1 MFDKIRM
8 FILAAKYWMRG
19 DDWDEAVEFAK
30 FIVEGFKN
38 R

>member
-1 MFDKIRM
+1 MLEKIR
-8 FILAAKYWMRG
+8 IYVLAVKYWFNG